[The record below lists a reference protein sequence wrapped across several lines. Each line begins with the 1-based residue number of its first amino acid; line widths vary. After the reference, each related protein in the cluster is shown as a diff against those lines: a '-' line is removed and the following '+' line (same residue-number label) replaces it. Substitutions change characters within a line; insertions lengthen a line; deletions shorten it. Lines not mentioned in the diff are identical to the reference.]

1 MTNKQSETALD
12 RIILNSYWVDSK
24 EHYKI
29 RRKVRQHRNDRSS
42 STSNNSSGNDS
53 RSDNSNSDAALL
65 EKFENEKFT
74 GWGS

>member
-42 STSNNSSGNDS
+42 STSNSSGNDS

-74 GWGS
+74 GWGA